1 MGIRGLA
8 NFLKWRVPSARRAAV
23 LTGRSGQRWAVDCS
37 CLMYRARGAGLSI
50 VTVMAGIIVRL
61 RAAGIEPIFVFDGR
75 PPVAKS
81 PVTDR
86 RREERATAR
95 AEVAAAAAAI
105 AEKPDM
111 SEMERAEHEIR
122 AAAATARAPT
132 VGRTDRDRLKQF
144 LYAVGALFVTPHG
157 EADDL
162 LALLA
167 RSGAVSAVISTDMD
181 MLARGV
187 ECLVVPEVPD
197 ASVLTEFSLGAVL
210 TGLRLTY
217 RQFVDACALMGSDYS
232 VAGGVRYEPA
242 VAVEAARRGVWDIS
256 GAEFDVGTGLLR
268 GEGVTLESLL
278 AENQLEKW
286 AAGAPVRELEALAT
300 FCDEEDWPA
309 PWRSVLLR
317 A

>member
-8 NFLKWRVPSARRAAV
+8 NFLKWRVPSSRRAAV
-23 LTGRSGQRWAVDCS
+23 LTGRSGQRWAIDCS
-37 CLMYRARGAGLSI
+37 CLMYRARGAGLPI
-50 VTVMAGIIVRL
+50 LAVIAGLIVRL
-61 RAAGIEPIFVFDGR
+61 REAGIEPVFVFDGR
-75 PPVAKS
+75 PPAVKS

-95 AEVAAAAAAI
+95 AEVAAAVAAI

-111 SEMERAEHEIR
+111 SEIERVDHEIR
-122 AAAATARAPT
+122 AAEATARAPT

-144 LYAVGALFVTPHG
+144 LYAAGVLFVTPHG

-167 RSGAVSAVISTDMD
+167 RAGVVSAVVSTDMD

-197 ASVLTEFSLGAVL
+197 ASVLTEFSLRGVL

-232 VAGGVRYEPA
+232 VAGGQRYEPA

-268 GEGVTLESLL
+268 GEGVTLEGLL
-278 AENQLEKW
+278 AENQMEKW
-286 AAGAPVRELEALAT
+286 VAGAPARELAALTT
-300 FCDEEDWPA
+300 FCEEEDWPA
-309 PWRSVLLR
+309 PWRTVLLR
-317 A
+317 